1 MIPAA
6 GILMIPAMVIMTNIY
21 NSGDNTFYV
30 RPLIRQQKLAK
41 ANHRWIA
48 KGLTVTFRTVEDAAK
63 FRLRYD
69 SDTM

>member
-1 MIPAA
+1 MIPT
-6 GILMIPAMVIMTNIY
+6 MVIMTDIY
-21 NSGDNTFYV
+21 NSSDNTFYTFYV
-30 RPLIRQQKLAK
+30 RSLICQQKLAK